1 MRNLHVKRVLNTML
15 LLQMLLQAVN
25 AQLFDF
31 DPPKIANGATLKFVE
46 GPKPSLRTYDYTV
59 TKYFSGDILIQDDV
73 SVDACVSKGVNIN

>member
-25 AQLFDF
+25 VQLFDF

-46 GPKPSLRTYDYTV
+46 GPKAVIKDVRLYGNEVFFRRH
-59 TKYFSGDILIQDDV
+59 FNSG
-73 SVDACVSKGVNIN
+73 